1 MQVASLVQDYMQ
13 NNNINEV
20 LDHYQY
26 IIDIKDNKN
35 YGSKYADIWELI
47 FNLIKNHNTA
57 VNPDCTLKVKE
68 NQPADLEKHNGNKR
82 MCIKSKMVKLNKEN
96 LKKIIPQ
103 SYEKVINMPSYKKLF
118 EFVDVL

>member
-1 MQVASLVQDYMQ
+1 MQVANLVQGYMQ

-47 FNLIKNHNTA
+47 FNLIKNYNTA

-103 SYEKVINMPSYKKLF
+103 SYE
-118 EFVDVL
+118 